1 MNVNFSFAC
10 STKTVI
16 DYSLYIHKLCFNFL
30 LFTVYIV
37 IVYKLRLSAY
47 SIE

>member
-10 STKTVI
+10 SIKTVI
-16 DYSLYIHKLCFNFL
+16 DYSLYIHELFNFL
-30 LFTVYIV
+30 LLTVYIV

>member
-16 DYSLYIHKLCFNFL
+16 DYSLYIHKLQFS
-30 LFTVYIV
+30 VSYSIYIV